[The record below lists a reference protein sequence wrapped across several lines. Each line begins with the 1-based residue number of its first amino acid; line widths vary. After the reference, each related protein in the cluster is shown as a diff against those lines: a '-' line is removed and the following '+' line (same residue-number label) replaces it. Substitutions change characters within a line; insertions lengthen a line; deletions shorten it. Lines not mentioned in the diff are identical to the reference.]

1 MTSNIL
7 SFSRNFKIQYFSREK
22 PVRDEIDTQLI
33 QAVKIQQFLA
43 KNEINYQKIKMRFKI
58 KSTCED
64 LTVLFLPT
72 PRIIVKRLE

>member
-22 PVRDEIDTQLI
+22 VVKDEIDMQLK
-33 QAVKIQQFLA
+33 QAVMIQQFLA